1 MFKGY
6 CFKKVDGRHL
16 PPLELNDAEA
26 AWEFV
31 IRKKDRFPE
40 LRVVDM
46 DDNIVI
52 HTVKGKVVF
61 PDIKGA

>member
-6 CFKKVDGRHL
+6 CFEKVDGRHL
-16 PPLELNDAEA
+16 LPVELKDAEA

-31 IRKKDRFPE
+31 INKKDSFPE

-52 HTVKGKVVF
+52 HTVKGEIVF